1 MKAGIVENADEY
13 EYSSWAEYEGKVK
26 VGKLNVDDAPETAQK
41 YGIMS
46 IPTLLYIKNGEV
58 VNKSIGV
65 VSKSDIEQ
73 VLNNL

>member
-1 MKAGIVENADEY
+1 MTDFESMKEALATEF
-13 EYSSWAEYEGKVK
+13 EGRVK
-26 VGKLNVDDAPETAQK
+26 IGKLNVDEAPDTAEK

-58 VNKSIGV
+58 VNKSVGV

-73 VLNNL
+73 ILNSL